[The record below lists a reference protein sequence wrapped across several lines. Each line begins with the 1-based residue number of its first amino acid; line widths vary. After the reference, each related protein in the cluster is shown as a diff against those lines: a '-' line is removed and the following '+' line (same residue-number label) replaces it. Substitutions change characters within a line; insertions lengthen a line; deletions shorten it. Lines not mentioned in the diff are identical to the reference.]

1 VYAVCHLCVV
11 CYAFSVSC
19 SNVGDK
25 VVGVATKSMTD
36 YDEVMHM
43 ISCMTRYD
51 MCVCVFVCVIAYA
64 CVFVRGCVCVCMCL
78 CARK

>member
-1 VYAVCHLCVV
+1 VYAGCYLCVV
-11 CYAFSVSC
+11 CYAFCVLC
-19 SNVGDK
+19 SNAGDK

-51 MCVCVFVCVIAYA
+51 LRVCVFVCVTAYA
-64 CVFVRGCVCVCMCL
+64 CVFVFMDVCACVCIN
-78 CARK
+78 AS